1 MTLYLSETPIPSADG
16 NCPRQNG
23 YYAHK
28 SVKICDKFFF
38 CVDGQ
43 PNAITCPAGLVFN
56 QKTGICTW
64 PDQAAKA
71 GCSSEGI
78 SSSSVVSM
86 PSLNIQWRV
95 CCLEFFNF
103 SCPKVVLSIAA
114 THPRY
119 SDPDDCQYFYV
130 CVNGETPRRSGCKL
144 GQVFND
150 ATKACD
156 WPRNVAEW

>member
-1 MTLYLSETPIPSADG
+1 MYLFLSETPIPSADG

-78 SSSSVVSM
+78 IIICCFNVFMKYSM
-86 PSLNIQWRV
+86 TCLFFRIFQLLMPESCFIDCCDSPSIFW
-95 CCLEFFNF
+95 
-103 SCPKVVLSIAA
+103 
-114 THPRY
+114 
-119 SDPDDCQYFYV
+119 
-130 CVNGETPRRSGCKL
+130 PRRLSVFLRLCKRWNPKKKWL
-144 GQVFND
+144 QARSSF
-150 ATKACD
+150 
-156 WPRNVAEW
+156 